1 MDRSRKSE
9 TTLRRLQLQ
18 DAPAIRKFGCMSGKV
33 RHIGHNPGSGRA
45 VVIGASIR
53 TSSYG
58 ISIDIAPQIL
68 SARGNTLDPSAL
80 DLQFI
85 IHEHQIGAVTR
96 RNTTEF
102 AIQPKEGCGI
112 LAGHARCLG
121 YS

>member
-1 MDRSRKSE
+1 M
-9 TTLRRLQLQ
+9 
-18 DAPAIRKFGCMSGKV
+18 
-33 RHIGHNPGSGRA
+33 
-45 VVIGASIR
+45 VIGASIR